1 MNKSK
6 LIETVAIKVGI
17 PVKESEAVINTF
29 FAVLQKA
36 MAEDE
41 RTEIRGF
48 GTFKAKIYRA
58 YIGRNPK
65 NGMCIPVKSK
75 RLPTFKASKTL
86 KKLIDHDS

>member
-6 LIETVAIKVGI
+6 LIENVAVKVDI
-17 PVKESEAVINTF
+17 PVKEAETVINTF
-29 FAVLQKA
+29 FALLQKA

-48 GTFKAKIYRA
+48 GSFKVKVYKA

-65 NGMCIPVKSK
+65 NGSCIPVKAK
-75 RLPTFKASKTL
+75 RVPSFKASRAL
-86 KKLIDHDS
+86 KKLIDPDS